1 MLINHSLKKRRTAKQ
16 PSGSDKKTSSP
27 KTPHPQFAHLAYF
40 RKNFRE
46 DNKKQAINE
55 KLRIKNEQNN
65 GKFIFQFNIL

>member
-1 MLINHSLKKRRTAKQ
+1 MLINHSLKKHRTAKQ

-55 KLRIKNEQNN
+55 K
-65 GKFIFQFNIL
+65 

>member
-1 MLINHSLKKRRTAKQ
+1 MLINHSLKKHRTAKQ